1 MEVEMYQ
8 CQLVEKERVEL
19 LNVRGIVLIRQN
31 LGRER
36 GKISRENRQN
46 YLYFLITIVVVVKNR
61 LS

>member
-8 CQLVEKERVEL
+8 CQLVVKERVEL

>member
-31 LGRER
+31 LERER